1 MSAAVAAMQ
10 EDVELGMRPLDVP
23 AGTPGHDRR
32 KMALETYGKCVTGD
46 DDPDAWY
53 PERLKKETASD
64 YAKELCKGC
73 PVIDLCL
80 EVALENREPH
90 GVWGGT
96 SEDDRRQLAAARA
109 KAVRQRRL
117 QVIEG
122 QQ

>member
-10 EDVELGMRPLDVP
+10 ENTELGMRALDVP
-23 AGTPGHDRR
+23 AGASRHDRR
-32 KMALETYGKCVTGD
+32 KVMLETYGKCAIGG

-53 PERLKKETASD
+53 PERLKKETAET
-64 YAKELCKGC
+64 YAAALCKDC

-90 GVWGGT
+90 GVWGGM
-96 SEDDRRQLAAARA
+96 SEDGRRQLAVARARAAR
-109 KAVRQRRL
+109 QRL
-117 QVIEG
+117 QLIEG

>member
-10 EDVELGMRPLDVP
+10 EDVELGVQALGP
-23 AGTPGHDRR
+23 AGTSSHDRR
-32 KMALETYGKCVTGD
+32 KVALETYGKCATAG

-53 PERLKKETASD
+53 PERLKRETATA
-64 YAKELCKGC
+64 YARALCKGC

-90 GVWGGT
+90 GVWGGMT
-96 SEDDRRQLAAARA
+96 EDDRRQLVAERARA
-109 KAVRQRRL
+109 ARQRRL

-122 QQ
+122 QR